1 MDTLNFKVEIEHFLS
16 RVVLC
21 CHDFLSGH
29 RGGPFL
35 ATFNTPWTDLLSH
48 LVHIIKIPI
57 RDLITF
63 MAFMCFFIEDF
74 TLS

>member
-1 MDTLNFKVEIEHFLS
+1 MLKLNTFYSWIQIQS
-16 RVVLC
+16 RAL
-21 CHDFLSGH
+21 LPSGR
-29 RGGPFL
+29 RGGPFR
-35 ATFNTPWTDLLSH
+35 ATFNTPWTDLWSH

-63 MAFMCFFIEDF
+63 MALMFFIKDF